1 MSQVILTFSII
12 DFIPND
18 FNFSDFSFIINS
30 ESRDFEQEISSALK
44 NKISHKFIIPKKD
57 AKYSIKVIKKNSL
70 IGISEII
77 IPCYLL
83 QKKEKTY
90 QKICVINTT
99 DSVKRV
105 LFGNT
110 SQENILKIEIKCEFD
125 YKEKNNKLNYSS
137 STTKKPKMKNLKD
150 MKSTGT
156 FSHNNILENKKN
168 GINNSMNIIKQNS
181 SKKTNN
187 ISNISNIKSPKII
200 KPRIQMFDNVN
211 SDIRPNKKKDIGK
224 ISDKKMN
231 QRKKEI
237 NDININININKAN
250 NIQQNES
257 IIDEE
262 LNKEIKENDDEFNNY
277 INDYFKGEHPIE
289 KLDSMNN
296 LEELS
301 EYTKNSILE
310 LIEYQTKF
318 YSLYKN
324 NINKQNKL
332 KNLMLQYNEKYLNT
346 KKEINKLDELI
357 DICEIKTDMI
367 NINKSNKDKK
377 LLIIKENELNN
388 FTDICKDKKLIENAK
403 KEKED
408 NDKVQLIEKGKNV
421 LIKVLQQCINK
432 YGPVNKIF
440 TLTNST
446 EPERSNIRKLANKYN
461 LPLTSEIKEEE
472 DELNIPKKEEENDP
486 NINIKQEEEQNDKN
500 ISEEKDKE
508 DNLDNNI
515 NEIEKE
521 QKEEEPNKNIF
532 EEKITKWEYVSTEK
546 PDSIDKKLELYLK
559 YFYPKRNLPIIIFKK
574 TSMNN
579 YEYGKQKVM
588 IKIEGDTIRVR
599 YLGGYLIIDKFI
611 ELNAVNEE
619 KKVKKNSEK
628 NINSNINANNKKKDI
643 KKKKT
648 K

>member
-1 MSQVILTFSII
+1 MSQVIVTFSII
-12 DFIPND
+12 DFIPNN
-18 FNFSDFSFIINS
+18 FNFADFSFIINS
-30 ESRDFEQEISSALK
+30 ESRDLEQEISSTLK
-44 NKISHKFIIPKKD
+44 NKISHKFIIPKKEV
-57 AKYSIKVIKKNSL
+57 KYTIKVIKKNSL

-77 IPCYLL
+77 IPFNLL
-83 QKKEKTY
+83 QKKEKTF
-90 QKICVINTT
+90 QKICTINTT

-110 SQENILKIEIKCEFD
+110 SQENMLKIEIKCEFE
-125 YKEKNNKLNYSS
+125 YKDKNNKLNYSS

-150 MKSTGT
+150 MKTSGV
-156 FSHNNILENKKN
+156 FSHKNILENKKN
-168 GINNSMNIIKQNS
+168 GINNSTNLIKQNS
-181 SKKTNN
+181 SSKNNN
-187 ISNISNIKSPKII
+187 INNIKSPKII
-200 KPRIQMFDNVN
+200 KPKIQMFDNAN
-211 SDIRPNKKKDIGK
+211 NDIRPNKKKEIGK
-224 ISDKKMN
+224 ISDKKIN

-237 NDININININKAN
+237 NDINININKN
-250 NIQQNES
+250 NNMQQNES

-262 LNKEIKENDDEFNNY
+262 LNKEIKENDDEFSNY
-277 INDYFKGEHPIE
+277 INDYFKGEHPKE
-289 KLDSMNN
+289 KLDSMNDIK
-296 LEELS
+296 ELS
-301 EYTKNSILE
+301 EYTKNSILD
-310 LIEYQTKF
+310 LIEYQLKF
-318 YSLYKN
+318 YSLYKSSLD
-324 NINKQNKL
+324 KQKKL
-332 KNLMLQYNEKYLNT
+332 KNLMLQYNEKYRNT
-346 KKEINKLDELI
+346 KNEINKLDELI
-357 DICEIKTDMI
+357 DICEIKTDI
-367 NINKSNKDKK
+367 IETNKLNQEKK
-377 LLIIKENELNN
+377 LLTIKKNELNN
-388 FTDICKDKKLIENAK
+388 FNGICKVNK
-403 KEKED
+403 KEENEKKENEDD
-408 NDKVQLIEKGKNV
+408 NKAQLMEKGKNV

-432 YGPVNKIF
+432 YGSINKIF

-461 LPLTSEIKEEE
+461 LPLTSEIKEE
-472 DELNIPKKEEENDP
+472 DEINIPKKEEENDP

-508 DNLDNNI
+508 ENLDNNI

-574 TSMNN
+574 TSTNN
-579 YEYGKQKVM
+579 YEYGRQKVM

-628 NINSNINANNKKKDI
+628 NINSNINTNNKKKDI